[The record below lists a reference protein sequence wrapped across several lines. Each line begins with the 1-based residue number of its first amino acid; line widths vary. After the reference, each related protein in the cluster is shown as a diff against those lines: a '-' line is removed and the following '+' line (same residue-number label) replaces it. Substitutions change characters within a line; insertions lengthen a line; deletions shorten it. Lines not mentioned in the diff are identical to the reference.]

1 MLVVPSGPA
10 LPLGF
15 HVRSGTVSRAH
26 CTFTGASNE
35 PRNVAGRNTGRADS
49 AQHPSGRQELDPPTN
64 PGLGSKP
71 GGVGDGIQGSW
82 SKPGGTGEGIQDLS
96 SKPGATGEG
105 IQDFGS
111 KGAAR
116 PGTNEWDVI
125 ELFGGKL
132 AIDIG

>member
-1 MLVVPSGPA
+1 MAPIPERVMSRVTLWVESLDGRILPSGS
-10 LPLGF
+10 
-15 HVRSGTVSRAH
+15 SGAI
-26 CTFTGASNE
+26 
-35 PRNVAGRNTGRADS
+35 D
-49 AQHPSGRQELDPPTN
+49 LDPPTN

-82 SKPGGTGEGIQDLS
+82 SKPGGTGEGIQGFS

-111 KGAAR
+111 KGVAR

-125 ELFGGKL
+125 EMFGGKL
-132 AIDIG
+132 DLDLG